1 MRTKSK
7 IVAITLIIS
16 IVLTLAACGGKKDLP
31 KYSIG
36 KYEFT
41 VELEKCEEST
51 TGERQSVQ
59 LLLTMENEGMPK
71 DFFDKKMEEG
81 VFLLDGKTPS
91 PFYTYSKD
99 KQDNIT
105 AVKVTFIMPLGYEF
119 DFNDITIEEVS
130 D

>member
-7 IVAITLIIS
+7 IVAIALIIS

-41 VELEKCEEST
+41 VELKKCEVST
-51 TGERQSVQ
+51 TGERQTVQ

-91 PFYTYSKD
+91 PFYNYTKD
-99 KQDNIT
+99 KKDNIAT
-105 AVKVTFIMPLGYEF
+105 VYVTFIMPLGYEY
-119 DFNDITIEEVS
+119 DVNDITVKE
-130 D
+130 